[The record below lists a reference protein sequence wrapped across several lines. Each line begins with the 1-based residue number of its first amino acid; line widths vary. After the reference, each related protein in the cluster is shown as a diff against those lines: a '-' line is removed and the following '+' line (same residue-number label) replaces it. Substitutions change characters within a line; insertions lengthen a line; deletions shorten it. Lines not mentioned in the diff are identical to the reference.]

1 MILIEPFISDLN
13 CLYFIAMLGAI
24 RVLNSATSRTVFY
37 VRRRSGPVSSRQ
49 GNEMDLRLF
58 LLISYFLAGFADF
71 LVGDAPKCRVQ

>member
-24 RVLNSATSRTVFY
+24 RVLNSATSKTVFY

-49 GNEMDLRLF
+49 GNEMDLRPF
-58 LLISYFLAGFADF
+58 LISYFLAGFADF
-71 LVGDAPKCRVQ
+71 LVGDAPECRVQ